1 MPAADSTVLVT
12 ATGDR
17 SYRVEV
23 GSGPRTSTHQV
34 EVPDG
39 YEAELG
45 LATVPGAELVRA
57 SFEFLLEREPASSIL
72 RRFGLDVIERYFP
85 EYRAEIAGYVT

>member
-1 MPAADSTVLVT
+1 MPPAEPAVHVT
-12 ATGDR
+12 ATGPR

-23 GSGPRTSTHQV
+23 DGAAATSTHQV

-45 LATVPGAELVRA
+45 LAAVALDELVRA
-57 SFEFLLEREPASSIL
+57 SFDFLLEREPASSIL
-72 RRFGLDVIERYFP
+72 RRFRLDVIERYFP
-85 EYRAEIAGYVT
+85 EYRTEIAGYVA